1 MFITFTKEFEHFTDN
16 IKNGFLLNEHTV
28 EFKPSTFDL
37 LNSLLPFWDHY
48 NIEGKIISEIRQLRD
63 KHHGINNGFWTEF
76 VSKCKSDFKFNI
88 EINLLLWQIKSA
100 PIKMKCFTEIRD
112 NQKINP
118 EHAGY
123 FGSYGVLMKEDWLLK
138 NNGCPVIYVH
148 NTMSLTNIIGINF
161 VFFTGYC
168 TSCTQILNA
177 Y

>member
-1 MFITFTKEFEHFTDN
+1 M
-16 IKNGFLLNEHTV
+16 
-28 EFKPSTFDL
+28 
-37 LNSLLPFWDHY
+37 NSLVPFWDHY
-48 NIEGKIISEIRQLRD
+48 KIEGKIISEIRQLRD
-63 KHHGINNGFWTEF
+63 KHHSINNGFWPEF

-161 VFFTGYC
+161 SILQTLDHCIRKLANIKGMPIHHGHFFDFMSFVE
-168 TSCTQILNA
+168 TSA
-177 Y
+177 HRYEY